1 MSGVMDI
8 MRGDRRTSEE
18 EAAHKY
24 RLAQAQK
31 LIDLGTPK
39 NPIERA
45 KRSMRVT
52 TSSAR
57 VRRPIQSSV
66 ENLRGSRKVWLS
78 N

>member
-1 MSGVMDI
+1 VKKK
-8 MRGDRRTSEE
+8 
-18 EAAHKY
+18 AAHKY

-52 TSSAR
+52 TRSSR